1 VPAAEQGS
9 QQSQHRYQL
18 VPRVLCFVFAGDRVL
33 LLRGAAGKKIWPGLY
48 NGLGGHVERSES
60 IQAAAERE
68 IFEEAGL
75 RVSQLRLR
83 GVVTI
88 DTGAPAGIGLFVF
101 TALAVDG
108 ALRASD
114 EGSLE
119 WVPLSGVRDLPVVPD
134 VAVLLERLNA
144 QPENAPPFSAHSKY
158 DERDELVITFD
169 ASGVIK

>member
-9 QQSQHRYQL
+9 LQSQDRYQL

-33 LLRGAAGKKIWPGLY
+33 LLRGAAGKKVWPGLY
-48 NGLGGHVERSES
+48 NGLGGHVERGES

-75 RVSQLRLR
+75 RVSRLRLR

-88 DTGAPAGIGLFVF
+88 DTGVPFGIGLFVF
-101 TALAVDG
+101 TALAADG

-119 WVPLSGVRDLPVVPD
+119 WVPLSGVRALPIVAD
-134 VAVLLERLNA
+134 VAVLLERLTA
-144 QPENAPPFSAHSKY
+144 QPESSPPFSAHY
-158 DERDELVITFD
+158 GYGERDELVIRFD
-169 ASGVIK
+169 EAGTNT